1 VLTAALMCSGCGYHS
16 LLQQDEQVRA
26 AWSDVA
32 SELQHRTDLVS
43 SLLGALPS
51 LAAHEQ
57 RMLHAVTEAQAKAV
71 AAQLTPELSND
82 PAALARLEAAEADLS
97 RALSGLVAIAER
109 YREIDA
115 DPAFREL
122 RAELTSTQARVAR
135 ALVEYVDCVKRYNS
149 TVQSFPSSLTARLM
163 QLSARP
169 NLSAESAPPVQLPAP
184 PAVAAAGQSPAAA
197 TRPTAVAA
205 PGS

>member
-1 VLTAALMCSGCGYHS
+1 MCSGCGYHS

-26 AWSDVA
+26 AWSEVTN
-32 SELQHRTDLVS
+32 ELQHRTDLVS
-43 SLLGALPS
+43 SLVGALPS

-57 RMLHAVTEAQAKAV
+57 QRALHAVTEAEAKAV
-71 AAQLTPELSND
+71 SAQLTPELSND
-82 PAALARLEAAEADLS
+82 PAALARLETAEAELS

-109 YREIDA
+109 YREVDA
-115 DPAFREL
+115 DPAFHEL
-122 RAELTSTQARVAR
+122 RAELTATQGRVAR
-135 ALVEYVDCVKRYNS
+135 ALGEYVDCVRRYNT

-169 NLSAESAPPVQLPAP
+169 NLTTESAPPILPPMP
-184 PAVAAAGQSPAAA
+184 PAVAAAGQALPATAARPAAA
-197 TRPTAVAA
+197 AAA